1 MGGLSDK
8 DGGPVLPP
16 LVKSQIGLLLCL
28 ALRAVTASHVPSSF
42 QVQKTYPNVK
52 NRITILKRKK
62 YVSIDSF
69 SLLWQ
74 NRSQPVI
81 DHLSVRPSPLNLS
94 PPQRTFMRSLSVP
107 ACITFFCLCSG
118 SLRFLHP
125 SCLSPNVNTISFC

>member
-16 LVKSQIGLLLCL
+16 LVKSQIGLLFCL
-28 ALRAVTASHVPSSF
+28 ALRAVTAAHVPSSF

-74 NRSQPVI
+74 NRSRPVI
-81 DHLSVRPSPLNLS
+81 DHLSVRP
-94 PPQRTFMRSLSVP
+94 
-107 ACITFFCLCSG
+107 
-118 SLRFLHP
+118 
-125 SCLSPNVNTISFC
+125 